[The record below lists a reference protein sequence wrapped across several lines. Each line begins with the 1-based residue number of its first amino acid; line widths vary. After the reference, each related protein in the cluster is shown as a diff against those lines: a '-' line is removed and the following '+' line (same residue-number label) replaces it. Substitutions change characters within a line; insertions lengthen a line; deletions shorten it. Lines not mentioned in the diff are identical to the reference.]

1 MMEALPNTSD
11 NQSEVNILA
20 ANDFD
25 KLSEL
30 LNKPFR
36 VLNSIQ
42 LYVCIG
48 SCPIVQSAKTNQE
61 RTLNVYL
68 LPTCPICL

>member
-48 SCPIVQSAKTNQE
+48 SCPIVQSAKN
-61 RTLNVYL
+61 
-68 LPTCPICL
+68 